1 VSVWPTLFLGVI
13 AAATVV
19 MAVVQAYTLAYTLRL
34 ARRVDDLGR
43 QIEREIKPVLADVAS
58 ISAGAARAAGVV
70 VAQAERLDRL
80 FADLVQRVDE
90 TASAIQ
96 NVVLVPAREG
106 RAVLAAITAAIAA
119 FRELRP
125 GERARTPAVD
135 EEDPLFIG

>member
-1 VSVWPTLFLGVI
+1 MTSAAGSTAKSSRSWPTS
-13 AAATVV
+13 
-19 MAVVQAYTLAYTLRL
+19 
-34 ARRVDDLGR
+34 RRFR
-43 QIEREIKPVLADVAS
+43 PS
-58 ISAGAARAAGVV
+58 AARAAGLV

-119 FRELRP
+119 LRELRS
-125 GERARTPAVD
+125 GDRARTTAVD

>member
-1 VSVWPTLFLGVI
+1 VSGWPTLFLAVI

-19 MAVVQAYTLAYTLRL
+19 MAVMQVYLIVYITRL
-34 ARRVDDLGR
+34 AHRVDDLGTT
-43 QIEREIKPVLADVAS
+43 IDREIKPLLANVNTISGSAVRAAS
-58 ISAGAARAAGVV
+58 IM
-70 VAQAERLDRL
+70 VAQAERADRL

-90 TASAIQ
+90 TASMIQ

-119 FRELRP
+119 FRELRT
-125 GERARTPAVD
+125 GGRSRGTGLE